1 MNVVELL
8 DAAKTKTGSLSEVAK
23 RLGKNSGRI
32 SEWRSGKTKPDSS
45 EVAYLADMAG
55 LPILETVAEV
65 EREIRPQYADIWLKA
80 ASLAGVTK
88 S

>member
-8 DAAKTKTGSLSEVAK
+8 DAAKSKAGSLSEVAK
-23 RLGKNSGRI
+23 RMGKNSGRI
-32 SEWRSGKTKPDSS
+32 SEWRSGRTKPDTG
-45 EVAYLADMAG
+45 EVAYLADIAG

-65 EREIRPQYADIWLKA
+65 EREVRPQYANIWAKLIHT
-80 ASLAGVTK
+80 SVPK